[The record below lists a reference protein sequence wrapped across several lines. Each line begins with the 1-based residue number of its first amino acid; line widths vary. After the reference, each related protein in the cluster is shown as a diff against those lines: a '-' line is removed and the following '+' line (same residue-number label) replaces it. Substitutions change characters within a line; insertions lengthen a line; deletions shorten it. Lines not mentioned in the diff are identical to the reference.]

1 ERAEDPY
8 TKHAQPLGIDN
19 RMNAKPSSLA
29 ELTKAWLGLLQVDQ
43 VDGAVPGVN
52 RQQVAAAVELTLDVL
67 AAQPPTNR
75 HRHVKRDV
83 TVPPVWSS
91 TTAAR
96 VSGRCRV
103 TLPSPVCKIQLC
115 ETREPGRTV
124 ASTRPSPV
132 LMSRLSKRRPWP

>member
-1 ERAEDPY
+1 
-8 TKHAQPLGIDN
+8 
-19 RMNAKPSSLA
+19 MNAKPSSLA

-83 TVPPVWSS
+83 TVPPVELDNGRKSIGQMQGY
-91 TTAAR
+91 AA
-96 VSGRCRV
+96 VSGMQDP
-103 TLPSPVCKIQLC
+103 TLRDERTRKDSRFHSPIPGADVKAIETAPVALICPSPACARSV
-115 ETREPGRTV
+115 P
-124 ASTRPSPV
+124 STD
-132 LMSRLSKRRPWP
+132 